1 MPDIMSISEIVERA
15 KQDLLPVSEYA
26 LRRWVRTGAIPA
38 RRVGKKY
45 LVSYSRLVRFLSCED
60 GQDNTP
66 VAPVA
71 AGGIRRIDV

>member
-38 RRVGKKY
+38 RKIGKKY
-45 LVSYSRLVRFLSCED
+45 LVSYSKVVRYLSCED
-60 GQDNTP
+60 GQDNAP
-66 VAPVA
+66 LAPAPV
-71 AGGIRRIDV
+71 GGIRRIDL

>member
-38 RRVGKKY
+38 RKIGKKY
-45 LVSYSRLVRFLSCED
+45 LVSYSKVVRYLSCED
-60 GQDNTP
+60 GQDN
-66 VAPVA
+66 APVA
-71 AGGIRRIDV
+71 TDPVGGIRRIDL